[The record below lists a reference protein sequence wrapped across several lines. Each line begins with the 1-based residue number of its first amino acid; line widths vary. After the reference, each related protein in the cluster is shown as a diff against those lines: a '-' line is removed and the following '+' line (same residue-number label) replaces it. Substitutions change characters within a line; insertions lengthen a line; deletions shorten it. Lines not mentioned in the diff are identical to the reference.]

1 MRLIRRRVLRSMPG
15 VIDRVAMAGQ
25 GPSDTP
31 VSLCCAASVPPARRA
46 PAIASRVIVMAPL
59 FVRILIVV
67 GLAWWLLVGVGL
79 LPSPFSRTTIRIRN
93 GQIRIA
99 GADLPSRAREHV
111 ADVVREAGL
120 HGGFITMSKARRV
133 IFSRGI
139 PEGIRQRLRNILLN

>member
-1 MRLIRRRVLRSMPG
+1 MI
-15 VIDRVAMAGQ
+15 AM
-25 GPSDTP
+25 
-31 VSLCCAASVPPARRA
+31 
-46 PAIASRVIVMAPL
+46 MPL
-59 FVRILIVV
+59 FVRVLILA
-67 GLAWWLLVGVGL
+67 GLAWWLLIGIGL

-120 HGGFITMSKARRV
+120 HGGFIAVSKARRV
-133 IFSRGI
+133 TFSRGI